1 MSKKNI
7 FGDIEEGDEESDK
20 GEENLNQLF
29 DFLCKYLWVNLYPID
44 M

>member
-20 GEENLNQLF
+20 GEENLN
-29 DFLCKYLWVNLYPID
+29 
-44 M
+44 